1 MTNGVTTR
9 QFETAATH
17 DDFITSGS
25 KIGVK
30 YGQYGQGSGRM
41 PGFGARTEDRCQIP
55 PDPGEGGPPIADCV
69 YPAILTPEQIAAIVA
84 YERSL

>member
-1 MTNGVTTR
+1 LTNGVTKR
-9 QFETAATH
+9 QFEAPATH
-17 DDFITSGS
+17 DDFVASGS

-41 PGFGARTEDRCQIP
+41 PGFGPRTEDRCEIP
-55 PDPGEGGPPIADCV
+55 PDPGVGGPPVADCV
-69 YPAILTPEQIAAIVA
+69 YPAILTTEQIAAIVA